1 MALVK
6 AHIVLDK
13 GKAGEPDARS
23 EILDAIRE
31 RADIS
36 GLNEKRLERYGVLTC
51 DLDDSRLDAI
61 REIPGVAAVEVDKER
76 ELPSTNKTKREAGP

>member
-13 GKAGEPDARS
+13 EKAGGPEARS

-31 RADIS
+31 RADII
-36 GLNEKRLERYGVLTC
+36 GINQKRFERYGVLTC

-61 REIPGVAAVEVDKER
+61 RQIPGVAAVEVDKEHD
-76 ELPSTNKTKREAGP
+76 LPSTDKSKQETGL

>member
-13 GKAGEPDARS
+13 GKAGGIKARS
-23 EILDAIRE
+23 EILDAICE

-36 GLNEKRLERYGVLTC
+36 SVNEKRLERYGVLTC

-61 REIPGVAAVEVDKER
+61 REIPGVAAVEVDRER
-76 ELPSTNKTKREAGP
+76 DLPSTNKSKKEASQ

>member
-13 GKAGEPDARS
+13 GKAGGPKARS
-23 EILDAIRE
+23 EILGAIRE

-36 GLNEKRLERYGVLTC
+36 GINEKRFQRYGVLTC

-61 REIPGVAAVEVDKER
+61 RKIPGVAAVEVDSER
-76 ELPSTNKTKREAGP
+76 DLPSTNKSKREAGP

>member
-6 AHIVLDK
+6 AHISLDR
-13 GKAGEPDARS
+13 GKAARPEARS

-36 GLNEKRLERYGVLTC
+36 GFNEKRFERYGVLTF
-51 DLDDSRLDAI
+51 DLDDSLLDSI
-61 REIPGVAAVEVDKER
+61 REIPGVAAVEIDSER
-76 ELPSTNKTKREAGP
+76 DLPETNKSKQEARS

>member
-13 GKAGEPDARS
+13 GKAGGPKARS
-23 EILDAIRE
+23 EILDAIRK

-36 GLNEKRLERYGVLTC
+36 GVNEKRLERYGVLTC

-61 REIPGVAAVEVDKER
+61 REIPGVADVKIDEEYD
-76 ELPSTNKTKREAGP
+76 LPSTIKSKQEAS

>member
-13 GKAGEPDARS
+13 GKAGGPKERS

-36 GLNEKRLERYGVLTC
+36 GVNEKRLERYGVLTC

-61 REIPGVAAVEVDKER
+61 REVPGVTAVKVDE
-76 ELPSTNKTKREAGP
+76 EYDLPSTTKSK

>member
-6 AHIVLDK
+6 VHISLDK
-13 GKAGEPDARS
+13 VKAGGSKARS
-23 EILDAIRE
+23 EILDAIRG

-36 GLNEKRLERYGVLTC
+36 GINEKRFERYGVLTC

-61 REIPGVAAVEVDKER
+61 REIPGVAAVEVDSER
-76 ELPSTNKTKREAGP
+76 YLPGTNKSKKEAGP

>member
-13 GKAGEPDARS
+13 GKAGGSKARS

-31 RADIS
+31 RVDIS
-36 GLNEKRLERYGVLTC
+36 GVNEKRFERYGVLTC

-61 REIPGVAAVEVDKER
+61 REIPGVVAVEVDSEHD
-76 ELPSTNKTKREAGP
+76 LPSTNRSKKEAGT